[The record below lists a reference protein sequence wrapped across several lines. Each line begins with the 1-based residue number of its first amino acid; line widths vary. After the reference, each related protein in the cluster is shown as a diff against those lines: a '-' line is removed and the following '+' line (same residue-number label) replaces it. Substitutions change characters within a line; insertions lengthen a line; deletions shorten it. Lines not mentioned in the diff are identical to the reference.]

1 MKKSTE
7 KKKALFAVGV
17 VSLLWG
23 TTWLASKVGVNHIP
37 PFQLSGLRHLLGGA
51 IYVSYFAVVKKMF
64 PRVDQLWRIT
74 WMAFIMF
81 VLNNGLSVLSVVYIP
96 SGLGAVIGAIAPVWV
111 VIFSFFIF
119 KHIHYKWQTLVG
131 VLLGFLGVVLAFFD
145 YAEQILNTR
154 FSWGIIAGLV
164 GSMTWALG
172 TLLTV
177 KQAKDMDPYF
187 AVGWQMFFSGIM
199 LSTYSH
205 LSGNY
210 VAWDAIPFPAWSA
223 ILYLVIIGSVVA
235 FAAYIYALK
244 RLPTTL
250 VSIHAYINPII
261 AILLGD
267 LLMNEHLTWFV
278 TAGTLV
284 TLLGVYL
291 VNRSFAKRT

>member
-1 MKKSTE
+1 LKKITE
-7 KKKALFAVGV
+7 KNKALLAVGL
-17 VSLLWG
+17 VSILWG
-23 TTWLASKVGVNHIP
+23 TTWLASKVGVSHVP
-37 PFQLSGLRHLLGGA
+37 PFQLSGLRHLLGGSL
-51 IYVSYFAVVKKMF
+51 YVLYFALIKKML
-64 PRVDQLWRIT
+64 PKRNQLWRIT
-74 WMAFIMF
+74 WMAFILF
-81 VLNNGLSVLSVVYIP
+81 VLNNGLSVLSIVYIP
-96 SGLGAVIGAIAPVWV
+96 SGLGAVIGAIAPIWV
-111 VIFSFFIF
+111 VILSFVVF
-119 KHIHYKWQTLVG
+119 KHIQYKWQTLVG
-131 VLLGFLGVVLAFFD
+131 VALGFVGVVLAFID
-145 YAEQILNTR
+145 YAEQILYTN
-154 FSWGIIAGLV
+154 FSWGILAGLV

-199 LSTYSH
+199 LSTYSYA
-205 LSGNY
+205 SGNY

-267 LLMNEHLTWFV
+267 LLMNEKLTLFV
-278 TAGTLV
+278 TGGTLV

-291 VNRSFAKRT
+291 VNRSFRRTA

>member
-1 MKKSTE
+1 MKKFTE
-7 KKKALFAVGV
+7 KKKALLAVGV
-17 VSLLWG
+17 VSILWG
-23 TTWLASKVGVNHIP
+23 TTWLASKVGVNYIP
-37 PFQLSGLRHLLGGA
+37 PFQLSGLRHILGGTL
-51 IYVSYFAVVKKMF
+51 YVMYFALVKKMI

-74 WMAFIMF
+74 WMAFILF

-96 SGLGAVIGAIAPVWV
+96 SGLGAVIGAVAPVWV
-111 VIFSFFIF
+111 VLFSFFVF
-119 KHIHYKWQTLVG
+119 KQIQYKWQTIVG
-131 VLLGFLGVVLAFFD
+131 VALGFLGVALAFID
-145 YAEQILNTR
+145 YIEQILHTQ
-154 FSWGIIAGLV
+154 FSWGILAGLV
-164 GSMTWALG
+164 SSMTWALG

-199 LSTYSH
+199 LSTYSYA
-205 LSGNY
+205 SGNY
-210 VAWDAIPFPAWSA
+210 VAWDAIPLPAWGA
-223 ILYLVIIGSVVA
+223 ILYLVVIGSVVA

-250 VSIHAYINPII
+250 VSIHAYINPIV

-291 VNRSFAKRT
+291 VNRSFQRST